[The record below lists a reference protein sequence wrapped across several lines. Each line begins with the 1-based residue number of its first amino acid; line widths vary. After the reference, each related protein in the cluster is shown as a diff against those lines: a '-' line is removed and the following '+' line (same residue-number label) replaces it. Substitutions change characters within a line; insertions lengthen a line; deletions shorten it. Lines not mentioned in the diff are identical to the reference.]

1 MPRLHVHN
9 ISLAFGL
16 EATASGIVAERFVLG
31 ISGLAVT
38 GTLPHNH
45 FVDGR
50 YPFFRRRLCDLA
62 LRRRCVLGTILG
74 TAFVD
79 VLLTGLITLNAAHFI
94 LGTSSSA
101 LPGRKTDP
109 DQSSFKEMDTVFK
122 ILKTAATAAVAVAV
136 FATSALSAGIDGAP
150 APFDKK
156 TVNIAVVSF
165 LGSGDWLQA
174 FEAGVKQQAD
184 ALGINLTVSQ
194 ARNDN
199 DVQRSLVEQAI
210 NLGVDGIIINNGRP
224 ETLKDVTQEALDKGI
239 KVVAYDVNL
248 DNPQIP
254 QIEQSDK
261 DMAKLVLDQA
271 IKDKGDGFT
280 GGAVYVAGF
289 APLDRRYAV
298 WQDFIVKHNLKE
310 KAVWGVVNDT
320 VPASVAD
327 QTKAVLRANPDISVI
342 FTPWD
347 EFAKGA
353 KLAID
358 ELGLS
363 SKVKIYGVDI
373 STADIQLITEPDSAW
388 AATAAT
394 NAAVVGEVS
403 VRAVSLAIAG
413 QFPGRSVLL
422 QPTLITRDDLI
433 GNKIGTIEELQQK
446 FPAFLKSDAATA
458 EWIPAAKN

>member
-1 MPRLHVHN
+1 MLKTFRT
-9 ISLAFGL
+9 F
-16 EATASGIVAERFVLG
+16 ATAI
-31 ISGLAVT
+31 LA
-38 GTLPHNH
+38 GS
-45 FVDGR
+45 
-50 YPFFRRRLCDLA
+50 
-62 LRRRCVLGTILG
+62 
-74 TAFVD
+74 
-79 VLLTGLITLNAAHFI
+79 LL
-94 LGTSSSA
+94 S
-101 LPGRKTDP
+101 
-109 DQSSFKEMDTVFK
+109 
-122 ILKTAATAAVAVAV
+122 TAAVAE
-136 FATSALSAGIDGAP
+136 GISGAP
-150 APFDKK
+150 APFDSRQ
-156 TVNIAVVSF
+156 VNIAVVSF
-165 LGSGDWLQA
+165 LGGGDWLQA
-174 FEAGVKQQAD
+174 FEAGVKRQAD
-184 ALGINLTVSQ
+184 ALGVNLTISQ

-199 DVQRSLVEQAI
+199 DTQRNLVEQAI

-224 ETLKDVTQEALDKGI
+224 EVLKDVAEKALEKGI

-248 DNPQIP
+248 DNPAIP

-261 DMAKLVLDQA
+261 DMASLVLEQA
-271 IKDKGDGFT
+271 VKDKGDGFV

-298 WQDFIVKHNLKE
+298 WKDFVTKHNLTE

-327 QTKAVLRANPDISVI
+327 QTKAVLRANPDIPVI

-347 EFAKGA
+347 EFAKGV

-363 SKVKIYGVDI
+363 QQVKIYGVDI
-373 STADIQLITEPDSAW
+373 STADIQLMVEPDSAW

-413 QFPGRSVLL
+413 QSPGQSVLL
-422 QPTLITRDDLI
+422 QPTLITRDDLT
-433 GNKIGTIEELQQK
+433 GNDIKTIEDLQQK

-458 EWIPAAKN
+458 SWIPAAK

>member
-1 MPRLHVHN
+1 MIKLFKIIASAVVTG
-9 ISLAFGL
+9 SLFMT
-16 EATASGIVAERFVLG
+16 TASAA
-31 ISGLAVT
+31 GL
-38 GTLPHNH
+38 
-45 FVDGR
+45 
-50 YPFFRRRLCDLA
+50 
-62 LRRRCVLGTILG
+62 
-74 TAFVD
+74 
-79 VLLTGLITLNAAHFI
+79 
-94 LGTSSSA
+94 S
-101 LPGRKTDP
+101 
-109 DQSSFKEMDTVFK
+109 
-122 ILKTAATAAVAVAV
+122 
-136 FATSALSAGIDGAP
+136 GAP
-150 APFDKK
+150 APFDKRP
-156 TVNIAVVSF
+156 VNIAVISF

-174 FEAGVKQQAD
+174 FEAGVKRQAD
-184 ALGINLTVSQ
+184 ALGVNLTVSQ

-199 DVQRSLVEQAI
+199 DTQRNLVEQAI

-224 ETLKDVTQEALDKGI
+224 EVLKDVAQKALDKGI

-271 IKDKGDGFT
+271 VKDKGDGFT

-298 WQDFIVKHNLKE
+298 WKDFIAKHNLKE

-353 KLAID
+353 KLSID

-363 SKVKIYGVDI
+363 GQVKIYGVDT
-373 STADIQLITEPDSAW
+373 STADIQLMIEPDSAW
-388 AATAAT
+388 VATAAT

-413 QFPGRSVLL
+413 QSPGRSVLL

-433 GNKIGTIEELQQK
+433 NNKIGTIEELQQK

-458 EWIPAAKN
+458 AWIPAAKN